1 MGRSVAF
8 IPALN
13 EIGTIAEVV
22 TAAASVVDAVIV
34 VDDGSTDGTGDAAL
48 AAGATV
54 IRHPRNLGVGAAISS
69 GLTRALELGADVMIQ
84 IDCDGQHDSQYV
96 PHLLAKV
103 RSGEADL
110 VIGTRFE
117 LGFQMGLIRRL
128 VLRCFAYPISARL
141 GVKVSDPT
149 SGFRAFSPLAASTL
163 APVFPVKYLSDTVE
177 VLYLAAEHNLRVA
190 TVPVHMRERVAGKPS
205 VGPLR
210 SAAYA
215 LRMVSIIAG
224 HTLRRRSRA

>member
-1 MGRSVAF
+1 MGLSVAV

-13 EIGTIAEVV
+13 EIGTITEVV
-22 TAAASVVDAVIV
+22 AAAANVVDHVIV
-34 VDDGSTDGTGDAAL
+34 IDDGSTDGTGDSAR

-69 GLTRALELGADVMIQ
+69 GLTRALELGADVMVQ
-84 IDCDGQHDSQYV
+84 LDGDGQHDASYV
-96 PHLLAKV
+96 PILVEQIRVGA
-103 RSGEADL
+103 ADL

-117 LGFQMGLIRRL
+117 LGFEMGLVRRL
-128 VLRCFAYPISARL
+128 VLRSFAFPISARL
-141 GVKVSDPT
+141 GTHVSDPT
-149 SGFRAFSPLAASTL
+149 SGFRAFNTLAASTL

-190 TVPVHMRERVAGKPS
+190 TVPVRMRERVAGKPS
-205 VGPLR
+205 AGPLK

-215 LRMVSIIAG
+215 LRMVSIIVV
-224 HTLRRRSRA
+224 HTFRRRVRG